1 MGKRAGNPIAQ
12 QAEAEAPIKPSE
24 AARDERG
31 RVNLD
36 DLADVDLDYGLD
48 ERGLASLRCRLMHA
62 IAAYNGAAMYTLLFC
77 LQVPQRCLCLPQV
90 SNLTIQ
96 DL

>member
-1 MGKRAGNPIAQ
+1 MHVHAMIADLHWRAERAGGQ
-12 QAEAEAPIKPSE
+12 HHEQAEAKAPIKPSE

-48 ERGLASLRCRLMHA
+48 ERGLASLRRRLMHA
-62 IAAYNGAAMYTLLFC
+62 IAAYNG
-77 LQVPQRCLCLPQV
+77 
-90 SNLTIQ
+90 
-96 DL
+96 